1 MGKKSVTA
9 VEGWVF
15 PTGAKQG
22 HLEQGTAKTQHWAA
36 ITQVNAAIAK
46 ENVKREKLG
55 EKLLPLRLVAFEP
68 YVMRHTALTRASV
81 KASQS
86 GAKHEK
92 QLPAN
97 TATEEQATITAA

>member
-1 MGKKSVTA
+1 LGKKSVTA

-22 HLEQGTAKTQHWAA
+22 HLEQGTAKTQHSAA

-68 YVMRHTALTRASV
+68 YVMRHPLTRASV